1 MSDWAVL
8 GSVFAVHLLAMVSPG
23 PNVLVV
29 TQTAAS
35 DGRRAG
41 AWAALGIAAGA
52 GLMSSAAL
60 AGLSVVLKQFAWL
73 HAALGLV
80 GGAYLLYLGLR
91 LWRGAGARTSASAA
105 PGEGVART
113 DWRAFRLGLATNL
126 TNPKALLFYGS
137 VFAALFA
144 PDAPLWVRLAAVGI
158 IAANSTGFHVA
169 LACLFSTPRAQAG
182 YRRIKPWVDR
192 AAGTGLALLGLR
204 LLLTSR

>member
-8 GSVFAVHLLAMVSPG
+8 GSVFAVHVLAMVSPG

-35 DGRRAG
+35 ETRRAG
-41 AWAALGIAAGA
+41 VSAALGIATGA
-52 GLMSSAAL
+52 ALMSSAAL
-60 AGLSVVLKQFAWL
+60 AGLSVVLSQAAWL
-73 HAALGLV
+73 HAALRLV
-80 GGAYLLYLGLR
+80 GGAYLVYLGAK
-91 LWRGAGARTSASAA
+91 LWRGAGAPAAFPLATSN
-105 PGEGVART
+105 GVARS

-144 PDAPLWVRLAAVGI
+144 PDAPLWLSFAAVGI
-158 IAANSTGFHVA
+158 IAVNSTGFHVA
-169 LACLFSTPRAQAG
+169 LACLFSTPRAQAA

-192 AAGTGLALLGLR
+192 VAGAGLALLGLR
-204 LLLTSR
+204 LVLPG